1 MRPTSSNCWQGGLSL
16 TKSNL
21 CKRDGIALPL
31 VLVFA
36 VCIMVFASS
45 LVYFRKESKQQNVTN
60 FHFLQANF
68 LAQSAV
74 QMMLLKLSAFPQEAC
89 DAGVLSLGYCP
100 FRGIMAG
107 SNLTPV
113 TGTSQQSLIDFYSDC
128 NSEDF
133 EWKVPGINKDD
144 WKFSTT
150 DFKVISA
157 YTNPDERQLIISAQI
172 TAIGEATMSRGGMG
186 LRKEEMIKTV
196 KLTREN

>member
-1 MRPTSSNCWQGGLSL
+1 L
-16 TKSNL
+16 TGNKISVR
-21 CKRDGIALPL
+21 KGIALPL

-36 VCIMVFASS
+36 VCIMVFTAS

-60 FHFLQANF
+60 IHFLQANF

-74 QMMLLKLSAFPQEAC
+74 QMMMLKLSAFPQEAC

-100 FRGIMAG
+100 FRGIIAG
-107 SNLTPV
+107 SNLSPV
-113 TGTSQQSLIDFYSDC
+113 AGANQQGLADFYSDC
-128 NSEDF
+128 NTSAF
-133 EWKVPGINKDD
+133 PWKVPGIAADD

-157 YTNPDERQLIISAQI
+157 YTNPGERQLIISTQI
-172 TAIGEATMSRGGMG
+172 TAVGEASMSRGGMG
-186 LRKEEMIKTV
+186 TRKEEMIKTV

>member
-1 MRPTSSNCWQGGLSL
+1 M
-16 TKSNL
+16 TKNSVYY
-21 CKRDGIALPL
+21 KKGIALPL
-31 VLVFA
+31 VLAFA
-36 VCIMVFASS
+36 VCIMVFTAS

-60 FHFLQANF
+60 IHFLQANF
-68 LAQSAV
+68 LAQSAI

-100 FRGIMAG
+100 FRGIIAG
-107 SNLTPV
+107 ANLSPIA
-113 TGTSQQSLIDFYSDC
+113 GANQQGLADFCSDC
-128 NSEDF
+128 NSTDF
-133 EWKVPGINKDD
+133 QWKVPGITADD
-144 WKFSTT
+144 WKFSAT

-172 TAIGEATMSRGGMG
+172 TALGEATMSRGGMG

>member
-1 MRPTSSNCWQGGLSL
+1 L
-16 TKSNL
+16 TKNSAFSR
-21 CKRDGIALPL
+21 KGIALPL

-36 VCIMVFASS
+36 VCIMVFTAS
-45 LVYFRKESKQQNVTN
+45 LVFFRKESKQQNITN
-60 FHFLQANF
+60 IHFLQANF

-100 FRGIMAG
+100 FRGIIAG
-107 SNLTPV
+107 SNLNPV
-113 TGTSQQSLIDFYSDC
+113 AGANQQGLVDFYSDC
-128 NSEDF
+128 NSTAF
-133 EWKVPGINKDD
+133 PWKVPGIAAAD
-144 WKFSTT
+144 WKFSAT

-157 YTNPDERQLIISAQI
+157 YTNPGERQLIISAQI
-172 TAIGEATMSRGGMG
+172 TTIGEATMQRGGMG

>member
-1 MRPTSSNCWQGGLSL
+1 MTENKLFVR
-16 TKSNL
+16 K
-21 CKRDGIALPL
+21 GIALPL

-36 VCIMVFASS
+36 VCIMVFTAS

-60 FHFLQANF
+60 IHFLQANF

-74 QMMLLKLSAFPQEAC
+74 QMMMLKLSAFPQEAC

-100 FRGIMAG
+100 FRGIIAG
-107 SNLTPV
+107 ANLAPV
-113 TGTSQQSLIDFYSDC
+113 GGANQQGLVDFYSDC
-128 NSEDF
+128 NTDAF
-133 EWKVPGINKDD
+133 PWKVPGIAADD

-157 YTNPDERQLIISAQI
+157 YTNPGERQLIISTQI
-172 TAIGEATMSRGGMG
+172 TAMGEASMARGGMG
-186 LRKEEMIKTV
+186 TRKEEMIKTV